1 MTRAPVALS
10 PGSSVRLAALLS
22 PAERRRLPGRL
33 PHGST
38 WRPARADHSLNQ
50 VFAIARALAARD
62 ALLVDSRFMAL
73 RTEQLGIEE
82 MQALSA
88 RYPERGK
95 ALRAMAAALAAHRAT
110 G

>member
-1 MTRAPVALS
+1 
-10 PGSSVRLAALLS
+10 
-22 PAERRRLPGRL
+22 
-33 PHGST
+33 
-38 WRPARADHSLNQ
+38 
-50 VFAIARALAARD
+50 
-62 ALLVDSRFMAL
+62 MAL